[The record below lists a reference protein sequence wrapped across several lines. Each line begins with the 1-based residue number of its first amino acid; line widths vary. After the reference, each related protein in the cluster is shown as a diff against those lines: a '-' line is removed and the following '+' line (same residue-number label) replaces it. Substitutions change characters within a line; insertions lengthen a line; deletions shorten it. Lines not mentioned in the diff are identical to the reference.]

1 MKKLGFIVN
10 PVAGI
15 GGRVGLKGSDG
26 KDIQKRAFK
35 LGAIPL
41 APQRAKEALKPLLAI
56 KDKIIILTYPRAM
69 GEEEARELG
78 FKLEVIGDTEDNTTS
93 KDTKNAATGMRE
105 LGVDLILFVGGDGT
119 ARDVFEAIDGEVPV
133 LGVPA
138 GVKIH
143 SGVYAISPR
152 DAGALAVKY
161 LLGEGV
167 DVKEAEVMDIDE
179 EAFRDNRLSAKLYGY
194 MNTLYSTDR
203 MQGSKEGSGYTERYS
218 QEAIAID
225 ITTELEEET
234 AYVIGP
240 GSTTKFITDELGLKK
255 TLLGVDVMIN
265 KEIVAADANE
275 QTILG
280 AIEGRD
286 AKIVVTVIG
295 GQGFIFGRGNQQI
308 SPQIIRQV
316 GKENIII
323 IATPSKLAGLQSIAL
338 RADTGDLELDEA
350 LKGYHKV
357 ITGYGRRT
365 VVKVV

>member
-1 MKKLGFIVN
+1 M
-10 PVAGI
+10 
-15 GGRVGLKGSDG
+15 
-26 KDIQKRAFK
+26 
-35 LGAIPL
+35 
-41 APQRAKEALKPLLAI
+41 
-56 KDKIIILTYPRAM
+56 
-69 GEEEARELG
+69 
-78 FKLEVIGDTEDNTTS
+78 
-93 KDTKNAATGMRE
+93 
-105 LGVDLILFVGGDGT
+105 
-119 ARDVFEAIDGEVPV
+119 
-133 LGVPA
+133 
-138 GVKIH
+138 
-143 SGVYAISPR
+143 
-152 DAGALAVKY
+152 
-161 LLGEGV
+161 
-167 DVKEAEVMDIDE
+167 
-179 EAFRDNRLSAKLYGY
+179 
-194 MNTLYSTDR
+194 
-203 MQGSKEGSGYTERYS
+203 
-218 QEAIAID
+218 
-225 ITTELEEET
+225 
-234 AYVIGP
+234 IGP